1 MSLRVQPR
9 LDLILP
15 LQRVAEQLLAD
26 ARAMRTNVRIQT
38 TSDHNF
44 PVLAEALVDGAFS
57 LTGGMSLLGY
67 QGADIHDA
75 PTVTLM
81 RTTGATIVQSDTR
94 VDPPLVPIAREFAGQ
109 AGQMLAPLRYQGEFC
124 GFIAVHGDGEPR
136 RWSDSDQEA
145 LKSAVAEVE
154 AILADAHWFERP
166 DPEPVRHVLLVLSDP
181 VEGREHEY
189 NEWYSGPHI
198 EETLATPG
206 WTAAQRFEL
215 AADQLS
221 ENRPQQRYLALY
233 ELSTEDAGA
242 AIEALRSCSPSF
254 TPSGA
259 ISHDDVVGVFTPI
272 TDRIEAK

>member
-9 LDLILP
+9 LDLILA
-15 LQRVAEQLLAD
+15 LQKVAEQLLVD

-44 PVLAEALVDGAFS
+44 PVLAEALVDGVFS
-57 LTGGMSLLGY
+57 LTGGMSMLGY

-94 VDPPLVPIAREFAGQ
+94 VDPPLVPIAREFGGQ

-136 RWSDSDQEA
+136 YWSDSDKEA

-154 AILADAHWFERP
+154 AILSEAHWFERP
-166 DPEPVRHVLLVLSDP
+166 DPEQTRHVVLVLSDP
-181 VEGREHEY
+181 VEGRESAY
-189 NEWYSGPHI
+189 NEWYSGLHI
-198 EETLATPG
+198 DETLKTPG

-215 AADQLS
+215 AKEQLS
-221 ENRPQQRYLALY
+221 ENLPAQRYLALY

-242 AIEALRSCSPSF
+242 AIEALRSRSTGF
-254 TPSGA
+254 TPSDA
-259 ISHDDVVGVFTPI
+259 ISSDDVVGVFTPI
-272 TDRIEAK
+272 TERIEAK